1 MENSQHLE
9 TSKNSPKHMV
19 NNSLEWGQSKIVLTV
34 QDLSLNSSL
43 HTVAPPLKFDP
54 MLPVIS
60 LTASTGDFIS
70 MFAH

>member
-1 MENSQHLE
+1 MENPKHLE
-9 TSKNSPKHMV
+9 TSKKCPKHMV
-19 NNSLEWGQSKIVLTV
+19 NNPLEGGQIKIVRIV
-34 QDLSLNSSL
+34 QDLRLDSSL